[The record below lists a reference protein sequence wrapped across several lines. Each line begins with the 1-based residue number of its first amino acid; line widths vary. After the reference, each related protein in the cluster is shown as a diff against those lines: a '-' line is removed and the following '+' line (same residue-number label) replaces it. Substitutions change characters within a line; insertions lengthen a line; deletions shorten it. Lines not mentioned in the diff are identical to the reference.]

1 MTFVVFYSMYVLIIL
16 QQPIDEKHLA
26 IVGGGSS
33 FPMLMYR
40 LRDLFKKG
48 DSAAEAES

>member
-1 MTFVVFYSMYVLIIL
+1 MYVLIIL

-40 LRDLFKKG
+40 LKDLFKKEEVDG
-48 DSAAEAES
+48 GAEG